1 MTNLHFWRG
10 ACPAPLPLR
19 SNVCA
24 RRLAPVGIAISAL
37 ALLALASWLG
47 GCDTGRGTAA
57 AASPASAAAA
67 SDSHAPEAAAPARA
81 SARVDGAEARALVT
95 AGAVLLDVR
104 TPEEYRD
111 GHLDGALNIPVSELE
126 AHLAELPADRTLVV
140 YCASGRRSARAV
152 GLLRA
157 RGLDARDLGPMRA
170 WN

>member
-10 ACPAPLPLR
+10 ACPAPLTLR

-24 RRLAPVGIAISAL
+24 RRLAPVGIAIAAL
-37 ALLALASWLG
+37 LLLALASWLG
-47 GCDTGRGTAA
+47 GCDAGRGTAA
-57 AASPASAAAA
+57 ASPRASTPAAAESTALSAAVQ
-67 SDSHAPEAAAPARA
+67 ARA
-81 SARVDGAEARALVT
+81 SARVDGAEARALV
-95 AGAVLLDVR
+95 ASGAVLLDVR
-104 TPEEYRD
+104 TPEEFRD
-111 GHLDGALNIPVSELE
+111 GHLDGALNVPVSELE
-126 AHLAELPADRTLVV
+126 AHLDELPAGRPLVV